1 MQDYSRSSVQQQ
13 AGGGVI
19 YISPNKINFKYAYLH
34 YLLPRHIRIPF
45 TPYPALDVRKTILLI
60 TNLFAIYLFDFQKRN
75 REKRFDFQI
84 IILILVYI
92 KVLTFR
98 RDLLPIDFQTKIKLL
113 KRFDFQNRFLI
124 ILKKGIDFQAH
135 YAIMYMRREH

>member
-1 MQDYSRSSVQQQ
+1 MDYRERSVQQQ
-13 AGGGVI
+13 VAEGVI

-45 TPYPALDVRKTILLI
+45 TPYPALDVRKIRI
-60 TNLFAIYLFDFQKRN
+60 QISNLFAIIMFDFQKRN

-84 IILILVYI
+84 IIFILVYI
-92 KVLTFR
+92 RVLTFR

-113 KRFDFQNRFLI
+113 KRFDFQKKFLI
-124 ILKKGIDFQAH
+124 ILKKRFDFQTS
-135 YAIMYMRREH
+135 YAIMYMRRDH